1 MLESDKPI
9 GIFDSGIGGLTVYK
23 ALKEYL
29 PSESFIYL
37 GDTARL
43 PYGTK
48 SERAVVRFSID
59 NTEFLLKFGIKA
71 LVVACNTSSSI
82 AIKELREKFP
92 GLPIIGV
99 IEPSAKLAME
109 MSSSGR
115 IGVIGTEATIR
126 SGRYRELLERD
137 GAEVFSQ
144 PCPLFVPLV
153 EEGWIEHRVTQLVAE
168 EYLAWMRGKIDTL
181 ILGCTH
187 YPVIKRV
194 IGEAVGKEVRLIESG
209 FAVARELKRMLKEK
223 SLLRGDGEGEDMFF
237 VTDFLSKFSR
247 VAEIF
252 LGRKIKIEERKFSM
266 C

>member
-1 MLESDKPI
+1 MLESEKPI

-48 SERAVVRFSID
+48 SERAVIRFSVD

-82 AIKELREKFP
+82 AIEELRKRFK

-99 IEPSAKLAME
+99 IEPSARLALE
-109 MSSSGR
+109 LSESGK

-126 SGRYRELLERD
+126 SGRYRELLEKG
-137 GAEVFSQ
+137 GAKVFSQ

-153 EEGWIEHRVTQLVAE
+153 EEGWIEHKVTRLVAE
-168 EYLAWMRGKIDTL
+168 EYLSWMRGKIDTL

-187 YPVIKRV
+187 YPVIKKV
-194 IGEAVGKEVRLIESG
+194 IGEAVGEDVRLIESG
-209 FAVARELKRMLKEK
+209 FAVARELKKMLER
-223 SLLRGDGEGEDMFF
+223 RGILKDNGEGEDMFF

-252 LGRKIKIEERKFSM
+252 LGRKIKIEERKFPM